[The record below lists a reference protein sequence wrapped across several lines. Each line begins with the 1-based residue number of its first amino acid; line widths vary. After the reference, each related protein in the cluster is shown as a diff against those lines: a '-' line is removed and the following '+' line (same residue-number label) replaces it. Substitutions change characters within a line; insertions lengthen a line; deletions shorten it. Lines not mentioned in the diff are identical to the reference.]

1 MNLSERPDKAFNQ
14 RLDALTDPIHP
25 SCYMLALSGG
35 LDSVVLLHLLAQT
48 VPKERLLAVYIDHR
62 LQPQSRDWQDFCQK
76 LCQGWSVP
84 FQSKTVTVEP
94 GDGPEAAARTA
105 RYQALNQSLTDWKN
119 RQDISGIVATSG
131 SNVSPAFY
139 LLTAH
144 HATDQAETFLQRLGR
159 GAGLTG
165 LGSMKMQTP
174 LIGSSQRFVHLR
186 PLLDQP
192 RAVLEAYA
200 KHQGLSWVEDP
211 SNQSA
216 AFQRNRVRHE
226 AMPELKAI
234 WPQFERTL
242 YQTTERLQEAD
253 ELLNQL
259 AEVDLTELASTR
271 FCLDLRPFLQG
282 EDWPSSQQARV
293 KNVVRLWARKA
304 WPIQP
309 NARLLDW
316 CLVQLQ
322 NPNPEAHPQWRLV
335 DRPVQ
340 QIVRLDQGRIYFLQ
354 DPDRAYDQPLSQF
367 DPQGQQLEA
376 TSLQSALQALNRT
389 VDESGDKTA
398 NEPRVCAMPADFL
411 AQRQDRGRIKK
422 WFRHQR
428 IPWWQR
434 RVWPVVYSP
443 DTPATQG
450 ILLGY
455 DPLSNLP

>member
-1 MNLSERPDKAFNQ
+1 MNLSEKPDKAFKQ
-14 RLDALTDPIHP
+14 RLDALTDPNHLP
-25 SCYMLALSGG
+25 CYLLALSGG
-35 LDSVVLLHLLAQT
+35 LDSVVLLHLLAQA
-48 VPKERLLAVYIDHR
+48 VPKERLLAVYIDHQ
-62 LQPQSRDWQDFCQK
+62 LQPQSADWQAFCQQ
-76 LCQGWSVP
+76 LCQSWSLP
-84 FQSKTVTVEP
+84 FQSKTMTVEP

-105 RYQALNQSLTDWKN
+105 RYQALNQSLAEWKN
-119 RQDISGIVATSG
+119 RLSSDGIAEANG
-131 SNVSPAFY
+131 WKASPAFY

-165 LGSMKMQTP
+165 LGSMKMHAP
-174 LIGSSQRFVHLR
+174 LVGSSRRFDHLR

-200 KHQGLSWVEDP
+200 SREGLSWVEDP
-211 SNQSA
+211 SNQST

-226 AMPELKAI
+226 VMPALKAI

-259 AEVDLTELASTR
+259 AESDLAELSFTQFR
-271 FCLDLRPFLQG
+271 LDLRPFLQG
-282 EDWPSSQQARV
+282 RDWPSAQQARV
-293 KNVVRLWARKA
+293 KNVIRLWARKT

-316 CLVQLQ
+316 CLAQLQ
-322 NPNPEAHPQWRLV
+322 NPNPEAHPQWRLS
-335 DRPVQ
+335 DRPVPQ
-340 QIVRLDQGRIYFLQ
+340 LVRIDQGRIYFLQ

-367 DPQGQQLEA
+367 DPLAWQLEA
-376 TSLQSALQALNRT
+376 DGLPSALHAWRQT
-389 VDESGDKTA
+389 GE
-398 NEPRVCAMPADFL
+398 EPRVCTMPTGFL
-411 AQRQDRGRIKK
+411 GRRQDRGRIKK
-422 WFRHQR
+422 WFRQQQ

-434 RVWPVVYSP
+434 RVWPVVYSA
-443 DTPATQG
+443 DTPAEHG
-450 ILLGY
+450 VLLGY